1 MGILVMSDIV
11 PPDIR
16 DNSFIEGKI
25 EELMDE
31 KIYQLLG
38 ESELNIVNLEC
49 PLIDEGEKINK
60 WGSYLKAP
68 EESVNLLKKI
78 PNLLVNLS
86 NNHIRDYG
94 DKGVL
99 NTISILEKNGI
110 AYVGAGKNIGEMK
123 KASVHKVGQKQV
135 AVFACTEH
143 EFSHANAECAG
154 ANPIDDSEDIFTIQ
168 QLAVENDYVIVLY
181 HGGCEFYEYPTPLQQ
196 KRLRNYIRAGANA
209 VICQHSHCIGSIEEY
224 QKGTIIY
231 GQGGFLFAD
240 RKEVIDNIQNWDM
253 WMQGMIV
260 NIEPTSRSIRN
271 IFYCRKDKQL
281 VLQEN
286 SKAELELKERSAKL
300 CQKNFV
306 EEEWKRYCHLHKN
319 YMSVLELWNEPPVG
333 IIAKLKF
340 ILKKLLKPQRG
351 LEEYLR
357 VYDYLYCETHEEL
370 IKYLVNEE
378 IQVKEKE
385 CVSDH

>member
-31 KIYQLLG
+31 KIYQLLCK
-38 ESELNIVNLEC
+38 SELNIVNLEC

-99 NTISILEKNGI
+99 NTISVLEKNGI
-110 AYVGAGKNIGEMK
+110 AYVGVGKNIMEMK
-123 KASVHKVGQKQV
+123 KACIHTVQHKKI

-196 KRLRNYIRAGANA
+196 KRLRNYVRAGADA

-231 GQGGFLFAD
+231 GQGGFLFAN

-253 WMQGMIV
+253 WTQGMIV
-260 NIEPTSRSIRN
+260 DIEPTSRSIRN

-281 VLQEN
+281 VLQKN
-286 SKAELELKERSAKL
+286 SKAEQELKERSAKL
-300 CQKNFV
+300 CRKNFV

-340 ILKKLLKPQRG
+340 VLKKLLKPQRG

-385 CVSDH
+385 RVSHH

>member
-16 DNSFIEGKI
+16 DNSFIDGKI

-31 KIYQLLG
+31 KIYRLLC
-38 ESELNIVNLEC
+38 ESDLNIVNLEC
-49 PLIDEGEKINK
+49 PLIDESQKINK

-68 EESVNLLKKI
+68 EDSVNLLKKI
-78 PNLLVNLS
+78 PKLLVNLS

-94 DKGVL
+94 DEGVL
-99 NTISILEKNGI
+99 NTISVLEKNGI

-123 KASVHKVGQKQV
+123 KASIHKAGQKQV

-143 EFSHANAECAG
+143 EFSHAKAETAG

-168 QLAVENDYVIVLY
+168 QLASENDYVVVLY

-196 KRLRNYIRAGANA
+196 KRLRSYIKAGADV
-209 VICQHSHCIGSIEEY
+209 VICQHSHCIGSIEKY

-240 RKEVIDNIQNWDM
+240 RKEVVENIQNWDM
-253 WMQGMIV
+253 WTQGMMVSIDPTNK
-260 NIEPTSRSIRN
+260 NIKN
-271 IFYCRKDKQL
+271 IFYCREGKQL

-286 SKAELELKERSAKL
+286 SEAEKQLRERSAKL

-306 EEEWKRYCHLHKN
+306 EDEWKSYCQSHKN
-319 YMSVLELWNEPPVG
+319 YMSVLELWNEPPANM
-333 IIAKLKF
+333 IAKLKF
-340 ILKKLLKPQRG
+340 ILKKLLKPQRK

-378 IQVKEKE
+378 IQGKEKE
-385 CVSDH
+385 RVSNH